1 MARMRNVRF
10 VISIVLLFCASLA
23 SGQVSNDFGVWISGS
38 YSKDIVKNV
47 EFKANQEFRLDESA
61 TRLKKSYSTVA
72 VEFEYIE
79 WVHFQFNY
87 RFILNQKSDGSFG
100 QRHRIMGDVIFRP
113 INGRFS
119 LSNRVRFQSEIRT
132 INYSE
137 KYGFAPASN
146 LRNTIKA
153 SYRINRKFEPYA
165 HVDFRFLVRDAR
177 TPYHTG
183 FDRHR
188 IKAGVDITLARKRAL
203 DLYLMTSRHWN
214 VVEPSQVFVVGINY
228 SFGGFGRMF
237 D

>member
-1 MARMRNVRF
+1 MRKVRF
-10 VISIVLLFCASLA
+10 VISIVLLFCASFV

-38 YSKDIVKNV
+38 YSHDIVKDI
-47 EFKANQEFRLDESA
+47 EFKAKQEFRFDENA

-72 VEFEYIE
+72 VGFEYID
-79 WVHFQFNY
+79 WIHFQLNY
-87 RFILNQKSDGSFG
+87 RFILNQKSNGLFG
-100 QRHRIMGDVIFRP
+100 QRHRIMGDVIFIP

-137 KYGFAPASN
+137 QYGFAPASN

-153 SYRINRKFEPYA
+153 SYRINRKFKPYGY
-165 HVDFRFLVRDAR
+165 VDFRFLVRDAR
-177 TPYHTG
+177 TPYYTG

-188 IKAGVDITLARKRAL
+188 VKAGVDITLARKRVL

-214 VVEPSQVFVVGINY
+214 VVEPSQVFVVGI
-228 SFGGFGRMF
+228 SFAFGSSGRMF

>member
-1 MARMRNVRF
+1 MLKIKF
-10 VISIVLLFCASLA
+10 GISILLIFCASLA
-23 SGQVSNDFGVWISGS
+23 SGQLTNDFGVWISGT
-38 YSKDIVKNV
+38 YSKDIVKNL
-47 EFKANQEFRLDESA
+47 EFKAKQEFRLDENA

-72 VEFEYIE
+72 VEFEHID
-79 WVHFQFNY
+79 WVHFQLNY
-87 RFILNQKSDGSFG
+87 RFILNQKSNGLFG
-100 QRHRIMGDVIFRP
+100 QRHRVMGDVIFRP

-119 LSNRVRFQSEIRT
+119 LSNRVRFESEIRT

-153 SYRINRKFEPYA
+153 SYRINRKFKPYA
-165 HVDFRFLVRDAR
+165 YVDFRFLVRDAR

-188 IKAGVDITLARKRAL
+188 VKAGVDITLARKRGL
-203 DLYLMTSRHWN
+203 DLYFMTSRHWN
-214 VVEPSQVFVVGINY
+214 VLEPSQLFVFGASF
-228 SFGGFGRMF
+228 SFGGFGRML

>member
-1 MARMRNVRF
+1 MHNIRF
-10 VISIVLLFCASLA
+10 GISLVIILCASLA
-23 SGQVSNDFGVWISGS
+23 SGQVTNDFGVWISGS
-38 YSKDIVKNV
+38 YSKDIVKDL
-47 EFKANQEFRLDESA
+47 EFKVKQEFRFDENA

-72 VEFEYIE
+72 VEFEYID
-79 WVHFQFNY
+79 WVHFQLNY
-87 RFILNQKSDGSFG
+87 RFILNQKSNGLYG

-119 LSNRVRFQSEIRT
+119 LSNRVRFQSEVRT

-137 KYGFAPASN
+137 EYGFSPASN

-153 SYRINRKFEPYA
+153 SYRINRKFKPYVHA
-165 HVDFRFLVRDAR
+165 DFRFLLRDAR

-188 IKAGVDITLARKRAL
+188 VKAGVDITLARKRVL
-203 DLYLMTSRHWN
+203 DLYFMTSRHWN
-214 VVEPSQVFVVGINY
+214 VVEPSQVFVAGVSF
-228 SFGGFGRMF
+228 SFGGSGRMF